1 MLIYVYAIKKEITFH
16 EGENMSC
23 SIVEECVMEAES
35 RMVVRMTE
43 TVAGKV
49 GSIEKA
55 CEFLEVKKEEYL
67 GAKKCLAELKVELE

>member
-1 MLIYVYAIKKEITFH
+1 
-16 EGENMSC
+16 MSC

-43 TVAGKV
+43 TVAKKV

-55 CEFLEVKKEEYL
+55 CELLDVKKEEYL
-67 GAKKCLAELKVELE
+67 GAKRCLAEIEIGLH

>member
-1 MLIYVYAIKKEITFH
+1 
-16 EGENMSC
+16 MSC

-43 TVAGKV
+43 TVAKKM

-55 CEFLEVKKEEYL
+55 CEFLGVKKEEYL
-67 GAKKCLAELKVELE
+67 RAKECLRDLNV